1 MKHLIVTTLA
11 LLLGIFAGFG
21 ISYTVRQPETAPE
34 IRQNEKPDTATGP
47 GETVVVFSPGGLF
60 SQQEKGQLT
69 KNVTQPLVLYH
80 HLIGSPLVS
89 LMVEKSA
96 ANAREVRIIG
106 IQQNGA
112 YDGLIHP
119 ISNAWVPE
127 CFDQACSNIP
137 EKFRTLYPALY
148 QEAARR
154 AR

>member
-11 LLLGIFAGFG
+11 LILGIFAGFG

-47 GETVVVFSPGGLF
+47 GETIVVFAPGGLF
-60 SQQEKGQLT
+60 NAGEKEYLT
-69 KNVTQPLVLYH
+69 KNVTQPMVLYH
-80 HLIGSPLVS
+80 QLTNSPLVS

-96 ANAREVRIIG
+96 ANAREVRIFG

-112 YDGLIHP
+112 YSGLIHP
-119 ISNAWVPE
+119 INQAWVPD
-127 CFDQACSNIP
+127 CFNQTCSNIP